1 VVKKALAALLSA
13 SLALSTPWAQA
24 QVRLPALGDSA
35 SEDLPVGAERRLG
48 EQIMREIKRDPAYLD
63 DPVLLDYVRSL
74 WGPLL
79 QAARSRGDIGPDI
92 EQAFAWNLFL
102 VQDRSVNAFAL
113 PGGHVGVH
121 LGLIA
126 VTATRDELAAVLAH
140 ELSHVSQRHIARSM
154 GSASR
159 QGALGVAAMLLG
171 VLIAA
176 RSNNPDAAQAAIAGG
191 QAAMIQGQLNFS
203 RDMEREADRIGYGVF
218 RDAGF
223 AAPGMAAMFDKLDQA
238 GRLNDSGGFP
248 YLRSHPLTS
257 ERLAEARSRLSDP
270 AMGAGV
276 GRDTLHELMQARARA
291 LMDPTVDNWRRLVA
305 QAQQAPVAASAGAAP
320 SPSGTAAGR
329 AGALQAGTPYAGTLY
344 VGTLYAGALAA
355 ARLGDHRTAA
365 ALAEDLAR
373 ALNADAAGAR
383 RPAPGDVPAGVPAD
397 ARAAALE
404 ASRSQR
410 VRYLLEAE
418 LALSRGDAQAAVSA
432 MTAITALPPL
442 PSASSP
448 PSTGGPPS
456 LAAEGDARTPLPR
469 ERAPLL
475 LRSQATLAVASQPR
489 AQGDRSDDR
498 ALREALEALQTWVSE
513 HRDDATAWLLLA
525 QASDALGLQ
534 LRALRAQ
541 AEARAAAGDLGAAID
556 RLRAAQARSRTAEGG
571 ADFIEASIIDTR
583 LRELQTLRRQE
594 IDEMRSQRGG
604 SGPREPLI
612 EDAHRK
618 AQKTTF
624 GLPR

>member
-1 VVKKALAALLSA
+1 MKKALAALLSA
-13 SLALSTPWAQA
+13 SLVLSTPWAQA

-48 EQIMREIKRDPAYLD
+48 EQIMREVKRDPAYLD

-74 WGPLL
+74 WAPLL
-79 QAARSRGDIGPDI
+79 QAARARGDIGPEI

-121 LGLIA
+121 LGLMA

-140 ELSHVSQRHIARSM
+140 ELSHVTQRHIARSM

-159 QGALGVAAMLLG
+159 QGALGLAAMLLG

-176 RSNNPDAAQAAIAGG
+176 RSSNPDAAQAAIAGG

-203 RDMEREADRIGYGVF
+203 RDMEREADRIGFGVF
-218 RDAGF
+218 SDAGF

-238 GRLNDSGGFP
+238 SRLNDSGGFP

-257 ERLAEARSRLSDP
+257 ERMAEARSRLSDQ
-270 AMGAGV
+270 ALGTGA

-291 LMDPTVDNWRRLVA
+291 LMDPTVDHWRRLVA

-320 SPSGTAAGR
+320 SASGTAAGR
-329 AGALQAGTPYAGTLY
+329 SGALQAGTPYAGTLYVGTLY

-373 ALNADAAGAR
+373 ALNADATGAR
-383 RPAPGDVPAGVPAD
+383 MPPPGDTS
-397 ARAAALE
+397 AAALN
-404 ASRSQR
+404 AVRIQR
-410 VRYLLEAE
+410 VRHLLEAE
-418 LALSRGDAQAAVSA
+418 LALSRGDAQAAVTA
-432 MTAITALPPL
+432 MTAMTALPPL
-442 PSASSP
+442 PSASSS
-448 PSTGGPPS
+448 PSTGGLTS

-475 LRSQATLAVASQPR
+475 LRSQATLAAASQAR
-489 AQGDRSDDR
+489 AQGDRSNDR

-513 HRDDATAWLLLA
+513 HRDDAPAWLLLA

-541 AEARAAAGDLGAAID
+541 AEARAAVGDLGAAID
-556 RLRAAQARSRTAEGG
+556 RLRAAQAHSRTAQGS

-594 IDEMRSQRGG
+594 MNEMRSQRGG

-612 EDAHRK
+612 EDAREQ
-618 AQKTTF
+618 AQNATF

>member
-1 VVKKALAALLSA
+1 MSRCHHRVVKKALAALLSA

-63 DPVLLDYVRSL
+63 DPVLLDYVHAL
-74 WGPLL
+74 WAPLL
-79 QAARSRGDIGPDI
+79 QAARARGDIGAEI

-176 RSNNPDAAQAAIAGG
+176 RSSNPDAAQAAIAGG

-238 GRLNDSGGFP
+238 SRLNDSGGFP

-257 ERLAEARSRLSDP
+257 ERMAEARSRLSDLS
-270 AMGAGV
+270 GAGGV
-276 GRDTLHELMQARARA
+276 GHDTLHELMQARARA
-291 LMDPTVDNWRRLVA
+291 LMDPSVDNWRRLVTQAHA
-305 QAQQAPVAASAGAAP
+305 QAKTAGPAAAAASSSAAAE
-320 SPSGTAAGR
+320 SQAGR
-329 AGALQAGTPYAGTLY
+329 SGA
-344 VGTLYAGALAA
+344 LYAGALAA
-355 ARLGDHRTAA
+355 ARLNDHQTAA
-365 ALAEDLAR
+365 ALKEDLLRSVSSGAWSSR
-373 ALNADAAGAR
+373 KAAHM
-383 RPAPGDVPAGVPAD
+383 
-397 ARAAALE
+397 L
-404 ASRSQR
+404 S
-410 VRYLLEAE
+410 AE
-418 LALSRGDAQAAVSA
+418 LALARAAPQAAQQALASLNALTTLEAASA
-432 MTAITALPPL
+432 TAQQPPPANAG
-442 PSASSP
+442 PSAAARQAQPVKRAALLLQSQI
-448 PSTGGPPS
+448 S
-456 LAAEGDARTPLPR
+456 LAAA
-469 ERAPLL
+469 A
-475 LRSQATLAVASQPR
+475 AAR
-489 AQGDRSDDR
+489 AQGDHGHDA
-498 ALREALEALQTWVSE
+498 ALRETLEALQTWVAE
-513 HRDDATAWLLLA
+513 HRDDAAAWLLLA
-525 QASDALGLQ
+525 QASEALGLQ

-541 AEARAAAGDLGAAID
+541 AEARAALGDLGAAID
-556 RLRAAQARSRTAEGG
+556 RLRAAQARSRTDAGG

-583 LRELQTLRRQE
+583 LRELQALRRQE
-594 IDEMRSQRGG
+594 LAEMRSQRGG
-604 SGPREPLI
+604 PGPREPWL
-612 EDAHRK
+612 EDAPAP
-618 AQKTTF
+618 AQPAPY

>member
-176 RSNNPDAAQAAIAGG
+176 RSSNPDAAQAAIAGG

-223 AAPGMAAMFDKLDQA
+223 AAHGMAAMFDKLDQA

-270 AMGAGV
+270 AVGAAA
-276 GRDTLHELMQARARA
+276 GRDSLHELMQARARV
-291 LMDPTVDNWRRLVA
+291 LMEPTADHWRRLVA
-305 QAQQAPVAASAGAAP
+305 QAQRSPGAASAGAAA
-320 SPSGTAAGR
+320 TA
-329 AGALQAGTPYAGTLY
+329 LGTPAARTGA
-344 VGTLYAGALAA
+344 LYAGALAA

-365 ALAEDLAR
+365 ALAEDLAA
-373 ALNADAAGAR
+373 ALSPDAAGAR

-432 MTAITALPPL
+432 MTTITALPPL

-448 PSTGGPPS
+448 PSTGGQTTT
-456 LAAEGDARTPLPR
+456 AAEGDARAPLPR

-475 LRSQATLAVASQPR
+475 LRSQATLAMASQPM

-534 LRALRAQ
+534 MRALRAQ
-541 AEARAAAGDLGAAID
+541 AEARAAIGDLGAAID
-556 RLRAAQARSRTAEGG
+556 RLRAAQTRSRTASGS

-583 LRELQTLRRQE
+583 LRELQALRRQE
-594 IDEMRSQRGG
+594 MDEMRSQRGG

-612 EDAHRK
+612 EDARGQTPT
-618 AQKTTF
+618 APY

>member
-1 VVKKALAALLSA
+1 MSRCHHRVVKKALATLLSA

-48 EQIMREIKRDPAYLD
+48 EQIMREVKRDPAYLD

-79 QAARSRGDIGPDI
+79 QAARGRGDIGPEL

-102 VQDRSVNAFAL
+102 VLDRSVNAFAL

-126 VTATRDELAAVLAH
+126 VTATRDELASVLAH
-140 ELSHVSQRHIARSM
+140 ELSHVTQRHIARGM

-176 RSNNPDAAQAAIAGG
+176 RSSNPDAAQAAIAGG
-191 QAAMIQGQLNFS
+191 QAAIIQGQLNFS

-223 AAPGMAAMFDKLDQA
+223 AAPGMATMFDKLDQA

-257 ERLAEARSRLSDP
+257 ERLAEARSRLSDQ
-270 AMGAGV
+270 AVGAVV

-305 QAQQAPVAASAGAAP
+305 QAQRSPGAASAGTAP
-320 SPSGTAAGR
+320 TASGTSAGR
-329 AGALQAGTPYAGTLY
+329 S
-344 VGTLYAGALAA
+344 GTLYAGALAA

-365 ALAEDLAR
+365 ALAEDLAQ
-373 ALNADAAGAR
+373 ALNADAADAR
-383 RPAPGDVPAGVPAD
+383 MPPPGDAP
-397 ARAAALE
+397 AAALNTV
-404 ASRSQR
+404 RSQR
-410 VRYLLEAE
+410 VSRMLKAE
-418 LALSRGDAQAAVSA
+418 LALSRGEAQTAATA
-432 MTAITALPPL
+432 MTALPPL
-442 PSASSP
+442 PPAP
-448 PSTGGPPS
+448 TLGGPTPT
-456 LAAEGDARTPLPR
+456 AGEGGTWATLPR

-475 LRSQATLAVASQPR
+475 LRSQAALAGATQGRSR
-489 AQGDRSDDR
+489 GDRSDDGS
-498 ALREALEALQTWVSE
+498 LREVLEALQTWVSE
-513 HRDDATAWLLLA
+513 HRDDAAAWLLLA
-525 QASDALGLQ
+525 QASDELGLQ

-541 AEARAAAGDLGAAID
+541 AEARAAVGDLGAAID
-556 RLRAAQARSRTAEGG
+556 RLRAAQTRSRTASGS

-583 LRELQTLRRQE
+583 LRELQVLRRQE
-594 IDEMRSQRGG
+594 MDEMRSQRGG

-612 EDAHRK
+612 EDAPGPARK
-618 AQKTTF
+618 ATY

>member
-1 VVKKALAALLSA
+1 MSRCHHRVVKKALAALLSV

-24 QVRLPALGDSA
+24 QVRLPELGDSA
-35 SEDLPVGAERRLG
+35 SEDLPVGTERRLG

-79 QAARSRGDIGPDI
+79 QAARARGDIGAEI
-92 EQAFAWNLFL
+92 EQAFSWNLFL

-159 QGALGVAAMLLG
+159 QGALGVAALLLG

-176 RSNNPDAAQAAIAGG
+176 RSSNPDAAQAAIAGG

-223 AAPGMAAMFDKLDQA
+223 AAHGMAAMFDKLDQA

-291 LMDPTVDNWRRLVA
+291 LMDPTVDHWRRLVA

-355 ARLGDHRTAA
+355 GRLGDHRTAA
-365 ALAEDLAR
+365 ALAEDLAQALDANAADAR
-373 ALNADAAGAR
+373 MPPPGDTSAAALNAVRSR
-383 RPAPGDVPAGVPAD
+383 RVSHM
-397 ARAAALE
+397 LK
-404 ASRSQR
+404 
-410 VRYLLEAE
+410 AE
-418 LALSRGDAQAAVSA
+418 LALSRGEAQTAATA
-432 MTAITALPPL
+432 MTALPQL
-442 PSASSP
+442 PSASSL
-448 PSTGGPPS
+448 PSAGGLTPT
-456 LAAEGDARTPLPR
+456 AGDGGARATLPR

-475 LRSQATLAVASQPR
+475 LRSQAALAAATQAR
-489 AQGDRSDDR
+489 ARGDRSDDGT
-498 ALREALEALQTWVSE
+498 LREDLEALQTWVSE
-513 HRDDATAWLLLA
+513 HRDDAAAWLLLA

-541 AEARAAAGDLGAAID
+541 AEARAAMGDLGAAID
-556 RLRAAQARSRTAEGG
+556 RLRAAQTRSRTASGS

-583 LRELQTLRRQE
+583 LRELQALRRQE
-594 IDEMRSQRGG
+594 MDEMRSPRGG

-612 EDAHRK
+612 EDARGQTPT
-618 AQKTTF
+618 APY

>member
-13 SLALSTPWAQA
+13 SLVLSTPWAQA

-35 SEDLPVGAERRLG
+35 SEDLPVSAERRLG
-48 EQIMREIKRDPAYLD
+48 EQIMREVKRDPAYLD

-74 WGPLL
+74 WHPLL
-79 QAARSRGDIGPDI
+79 QAARARGDIGPEID
-92 EQAFAWNLFL
+92 QAFAWNLFL
-102 VQDRSVNAFAL
+102 VRDRSVNAFAL

-121 LGLIA
+121 LGLMA
-126 VTATRDELAAVLAH
+126 VTATRDELASVLAH
-140 ELSHVSQRHIARSM
+140 ELSHVTQRHIARGM
-154 GSASR
+154 ASASR

-176 RSNNPDAAQAAIAGG
+176 RSSNPDAAQAAIAGG

-223 AAPGMAAMFDKLDQA
+223 AAHGMAAMFDKLDQA

-270 AMGAGV
+270 AVGAAA
-276 GRDTLHELMQARARA
+276 GRDSLHELMQARARV
-291 LMDPTVDNWRRLVA
+291 LMDPTADHWRRLVA
-305 QAQQAPVAASAGAAP
+305 QAQRSPGAASAGAAATAP
-320 SPSGTAAGR
+320 GTPAARSGT
-329 AGALQAGTPYAGTLY
+329 LQA
-344 VGTLYAGALAA
+344 GTLYAGALAA

-365 ALAEDLAR
+365 ALAEDLAG
-373 ALNADAAGAR
+373 ALNPDAAGAR
-383 RPAPGDVPAGVPAD
+383 RPAPADVPAGVPAD
-397 ARAAALE
+397 AAATALE
-404 ASRSQR
+404 ALRSQR
-410 VRYLLEAE
+410 VRHLLQAE

-448 PSTGGPPS
+448 PSTGGPTS

>member
-1 VVKKALAALLSA
+1 
-13 SLALSTPWAQA
+13 
-24 QVRLPALGDSA
+24 
-35 SEDLPVGAERRLG
+35 
-48 EQIMREIKRDPAYLD
+48 
-63 DPVLLDYVRSL
+63 
-74 WGPLL
+74 
-79 QAARSRGDIGPDI
+79 
-92 EQAFAWNLFL
+92 
-102 VQDRSVNAFAL
+102 
-113 PGGHVGVH
+113 

-126 VTATRDELAAVLAH
+126 VTTTRDELAAVLAH

-176 RSNNPDAAQAAIAGG
+176 RSSNPDAAQAAIAGG

-257 ERLAEARSRLSDP
+257 ERLAEARSRLSDQ
-270 AMGAGV
+270 AVGAGV

-320 SPSGTAAGR
+320 TASGTAAGR
-329 AGALQAGTPYAGTLY
+329 SGALQAGTLY

-365 ALAEDLAR
+365 ALAEGLAR
-373 ALNADAAGAR
+373 ALNADAADAR
-383 RPAPGDVPAGVPAD
+383 MPPPGDAP
-397 ARAAALE
+397 AAALN
-404 ASRSQR
+404 AVRSQR
-410 VRYLLEAE
+410 VSRMLKAE
-418 LALSRGDAQAAVSA
+418 LALSRGEAQTAATTMA
-432 MTAITALPPL
+432 ALPPL
-442 PSASSP
+442 PPAP
-448 PSTGGPPS
+448 TLGGP
-456 LAAEGDARTPLPR
+456 TPTAGEAGAWATLPR

-475 LRSQATLAVASQPR
+475 LRSQATLASASQAR
-489 AQGDRSDDR
+489 ARGDRSDDG
-498 ALREALEALQTWVSE
+498 ALREALEALQTWVAE
-513 HRDDATAWLLLA
+513 YRDDAAAWLLLA

-541 AEARAAAGDLGAAID
+541 AEARSAVGDLGAAID
-556 RLRAAQARSRTAEGG
+556 RLRAAQTRSRTASGS

-583 LRELQTLRRQE
+583 LRELQALRRQE
-594 IDEMRSQRGG
+594 MDEMRSQRGG

-612 EDAHRK
+612 EDAHGQARE
-618 AQKTTF
+618 ATY

>member
-1 VVKKALAALLSA
+1 MSRCHHRVVKKALATLLSA

-74 WGPLL
+74 WAPLL
-79 QAARSRGDIGPDI
+79 QAARARGDIGPDI

-140 ELSHVSQRHIARSM
+140 ELSHVTQRHIARSM

-159 QGALGVAAMLLG
+159 QGALGLAAMLLG

-176 RSNNPDAAQAAIAGG
+176 RSGNPDAAQAAIAGG

-223 AAPGMAAMFDKLDQA
+223 ATPGMATMFERLDQA
-238 GRLNDSGGFP
+238 SRLNDSGGFP

-257 ERLAEARSRLSDP
+257 ERLAEARSRLTERAADAP
-270 AMGAGV
+270 ERG
-276 GRDTLHELMQARARA
+276 TLHALMQGRARA
-291 LMDPTVDNWRRLVA
+291 LMDPTVDNWRRLLA
-305 QAQQAPVAASAGAAP
+305 QAGAVLNAPAPAGAP
-320 SPSGTAAGR
+320 SVTPDPVPDR
-329 AGALQAGTPYAGTLY
+329 AGI
-344 VGTLYAGALAA
+344 LYAGALAA
-355 ARLGDHRTAA
+355 ARLGDHRAATLLTQELERMLDAGRTAA
-365 ALAEDLAR
+365 
-373 ALNADAAGAR
+373 
-383 RPAPGDVPAGVPAD
+383 PAGN
-397 ARAAALE
+397 
-404 ASRSQR
+404 ASQVTDLLRSQR
-410 VRYLLEAE
+410 ASRVLSAE
-418 LALSRGDAQAAVSA
+418 LALARGEPPVASAA
-432 MTAITALPPL
+432 
-442 PSASSP
+442 
-448 PSTGGPPS
+448 
-456 LAAEGDARTPLPR
+456 LAALAPWPAPAADPSRARVEPAIR
-469 ERAPLL
+469 MSGADERSLL
-475 LRSQATLAVASQPR
+475 ILRSQAAVAGAGQAR
-489 AQGDRSDDR
+489 TQGLPGADA
-498 ALREALEALQTWVSE
+498 ALREALESLQTWVAE
-513 HRDDATAWLLLA
+513 HRQDAIAWLLLA

-541 AEARAAAGDLGAAID
+541 AEARAAVGDLGAAID
-556 RLRAAQARSRTAEGG
+556 RLRAAQGRSRSAAVGE
-571 ADFIEASIIDTR
+571 DFIEASIIDTR
-583 LRELQTLRRQE
+583 LRELQAQRRQE
-594 IDEMRSQRGG
+594 AAELRAQRGPGGPSRQEPVDEDGAANG
-604 SGPREPLI
+604 SPQGNSRRP
-612 EDAHRK
+612 
-618 AQKTTF
+618 
-624 GLPR
+624 

>member
-1 VVKKALAALLSA
+1 MKKALAALLSA

-176 RSNNPDAAQAAIAGG
+176 RSSNPDAAQAAIAGG

-218 RDAGF
+218 RDA
-223 AAPGMAAMFDKLDQA
+223 
-238 GRLNDSGGFP
+238 
-248 YLRSHPLTS
+248 
-257 ERLAEARSRLSDP
+257 
-270 AMGAGV
+270 
-276 GRDTLHELMQARARA
+276 
-291 LMDPTVDNWRRLVA
+291 
-305 QAQQAPVAASAGAAP
+305 
-320 SPSGTAAGR
+320 
-329 AGALQAGTPYAGTLY
+329 
-344 VGTLYAGALAA
+344 
-355 ARLGDHRTAA
+355 
-365 ALAEDLAR
+365 
-373 ALNADAAGAR
+373 
-383 RPAPGDVPAGVPAD
+383 
-397 ARAAALE
+397 
-404 ASRSQR
+404 
-410 VRYLLEAE
+410 
-418 LALSRGDAQAAVSA
+418 
-432 MTAITALPPL
+432 
-442 PSASSP
+442 
-448 PSTGGPPS
+448 
-456 LAAEGDARTPLPR
+456 
-469 ERAPLL
+469 
-475 LRSQATLAVASQPR
+475 
-489 AQGDRSDDR
+489 
-498 ALREALEALQTWVSE
+498 
-513 HRDDATAWLLLA
+513 
-525 QASDALGLQ
+525 
-534 LRALRAQ
+534 
-541 AEARAAAGDLGAAID
+541 
-556 RLRAAQARSRTAEGG
+556 
-571 ADFIEASIIDTR
+571 
-583 LRELQTLRRQE
+583 
-594 IDEMRSQRGG
+594 
-604 SGPREPLI
+604 
-612 EDAHRK
+612 
-618 AQKTTF
+618 
-624 GLPR
+624 

>member
-1 VVKKALAALLSA
+1 MKIALAALLSA

-176 RSNNPDAAQAAIAGG
+176 RSSNPDAAQAAIAGG

-223 AAPGMAAMFDKLDQA
+223 AAHGMAARFDKLAQA

-270 AMGAGV
+270 AVGAAAS
-276 GRDTLHELMQARARA
+276 RDSLHELMQARARV
-291 LMDPTVDNWRRLVA
+291 LMEPTADHGRRLVA
-305 QAQQAPVAASAGAAP
+305 QAQRSPGAASAGAAA
-320 SPSGTAAGR
+320 TA
-329 AGALQAGTPYAGTLY
+329 LGTPAARTGA
-344 VGTLYAGALAA
+344 LYAGALAA

-365 ALAEDLAR
+365 ALAEDLAA
-373 ALNADAAGAR
+373 ALSPDAAGAR

-513 HRDDATAWLLLA
+513 HRDDAAAWLLLA

-594 IDEMRSQRGG
+594 MDEMRSQRGG
-604 SGPREPLI
+604 AGPREPLI
-612 EDAHRK
+612 EDAHRQ
-618 AQKTTF
+618 AQKATF

>member
-13 SLALSTPWAQA
+13 SIALSTPWAQA

-79 QAARSRGDIGPDI
+79 QAARGRGDIGPEI
-92 EQAFAWNLFL
+92 EHAFAWNLFL

-140 ELSHVSQRHIARSM
+140 ELSHVTQRHIARSV

-159 QGALGVAAMLLG
+159 QGALGLAAMLLG

-176 RSNNPDAAQAAIAGG
+176 RSGNPDAAQAAIAGG

-223 AAPGMAAMFDKLDQA
+223 ATPGMATMFERLDQA
-238 GRLNDSGGFP
+238 SRLNDSGGFP

-257 ERLAEARSRLSDP
+257 ERLAEARSRLTERAADAP
-270 AMGAGV
+270 ERG
-276 GRDTLHELMQARARA
+276 TLHALMQGRARA
-291 LMDPTVDNWRRLVA
+291 LMDPTVDNWRRLLA
-305 QAQQAPVAASAGAAP
+305 QAGAVLNAPAPAGAP
-320 SPSGTAAGR
+320 SVTPDPVPDR
-329 AGALQAGTPYAGTLY
+329 AGI
-344 VGTLYAGALAA
+344 LYAGALAA
-355 ARLGDHRTAA
+355 ARLGDHLAA
-365 ALAEDLAR
+365 ALLTQELERTLDAGRTAPPASIASLVTDL
-373 ALNADAAGAR
+373 L
-383 RPAPGDVPAGVPAD
+383 
-397 ARAAALE
+397 
-404 ASRSQR
+404 RSQR
-410 VRYLLEAE
+410 AGRVLSAE
-418 LALSRGDAQAAVSA
+418 LALARGEPPVASAA
-432 MTAITALPPL
+432 
-442 PSASSP
+442 
-448 PSTGGPPS
+448 
-456 LAAEGDARTPLPR
+456 LAALAPWPAPAADPSRARVEPAIRMSGTD
-469 ERAPLL
+469 ERSLL
-475 LRSQATLAVASQPR
+475 ILRSQAAVAGAVQAR
-489 AQGDRSDDR
+489 TQGLPGADA
-498 ALREALEALQTWVSE
+498 ALREALESLQTWVAE
-513 HRDDATAWLLLA
+513 HRQDATAWLLLA

-541 AEARAAAGDLGAAID
+541 AEARAAVGDLGAAID
-556 RLRAAQARSRTAEGG
+556 RLRAAQGRSRSAAVGE
-571 ADFIEASIIDTR
+571 DFIEASIIDTR
-583 LRELQTLRRQE
+583 LRELQAQRRQE
-594 IDEMRSQRGG
+594 AAELRAQRGPGGPSRQEPVDEDGAANG
-604 SGPREPLI
+604 SPQGNSRRP
-612 EDAHRK
+612 
-618 AQKTTF
+618 
-624 GLPR
+624 

>member
-1 VVKKALAALLSA
+1 MSWCHHRVVKKALATLLSA

-79 QAARSRGDIGPDI
+79 QAARSRGDIGPEI

-176 RSNNPDAAQAAIAGG
+176 RSSNPDAAQAAIAGG

-270 AMGAGV
+270 AVGAGV

-344 VGTLYAGALAA
+344 AGALAA
-355 ARLGDHRTAA
+355 GRLGDHRTAA
-365 ALAEDLAR
+365 ALAEDLAQALDANAADAR
-373 ALNADAAGAR
+373 MPPPGDASAAALNA
-383 RPAPGDVPAGVPAD
+383 V
-397 ARAAALE
+397 
-404 ASRSQR
+404 RSQR
-410 VRYLLEAE
+410 VSRMLKAE
-418 LALSRGDAQAAVSA
+418 LALSRGEAQTAATA
-432 MTAITALPPL
+432 MTALPLL
-442 PSASSP
+442 PSAP
-448 PSTGGPPS
+448 ALGGLTPT
-456 LAAEGDARTPLPR
+456 AGEGGARATLPR

-475 LRSQATLAVASQPR
+475 LRSQATLAAATQAR
-489 AQGDRSDDR
+489 ARGDRSDDG
-498 ALREALEALQTWVSE
+498 ALREALEALQTWVAE
-513 HRDDATAWLLLA
+513 YRDDAAAWLLLA

-541 AEARAAAGDLGAAID
+541 AEARAAVGDLGAAID
-556 RLRAAQARSRTAEGG
+556 RLRAAQTRARTASGS

-583 LRELQTLRRQE
+583 LRELQALRRQE
-594 IDEMRSQRGG
+594 MDEMRSQRGG

-612 EDAHRK
+612 EDAHGQARE
-618 AQKTTF
+618 ATY

>member
-79 QAARSRGDIGPDI
+79 QAARSRGDIGPEI

-176 RSNNPDAAQAAIAGG
+176 RSSNPDAAQAAIAGG

-257 ERLAEARSRLSDP
+257 ERLAEARSRLSDQ
-270 AMGAGV
+270 AMRAGV
-276 GRDTLHELMQARARA
+276 GSDTLHELMQARARA

-344 VGTLYAGALAA
+344 VGTLYAGALAVA
-355 ARLGDHRTAA
+355 ALGSGAIDAPSVVLIPLLMFAA
-365 ALAEDLAR
+365 ALAGAAMLLGPALLKRYMNVDDVVTTLLLNFIMALFVSIMIQGPMRDPLAMGWPQTMNV
-373 ALNADAAGAR
+373 LDAATLDKLIAQSRLHTGLLLGLALCALMALVESRSVFGLQRRAVGLNPHAAHFAGIPATRVLLWTAVGSGGLAGLAGAVEVMGLR
-383 RPAPGDVPAGVPAD
+383 GYVAGDLSPGYGYAGVIVAMLAQLHPLGVPAAAMLVASVFVGAD
-397 ARAAALE
+397 AMSRAFNVPSFIADVMVSLSLLSMMG
-404 ASRSQR
+404 ASFFLSYR
-410 VRYLLEAE
+410 VR
-418 LALSRGDAQAAVSA
+418 R
-432 MTAITALPPL
+432 
-442 PSASSP
+442 
-448 PSTGGPPS
+448 
-456 LAAEGDARTPLPR
+456 
-469 ERAPLL
+469 
-475 LRSQATLAVASQPR
+475 
-489 AQGDRSDDR
+489 
-498 ALREALEALQTWVSE
+498 
-513 HRDDATAWLLLA
+513 
-525 QASDALGLQ
+525 
-534 LRALRAQ
+534 
-541 AEARAAAGDLGAAID
+541 
-556 RLRAAQARSRTAEGG
+556 
-571 ADFIEASIIDTR
+571 
-583 LRELQTLRRQE
+583 
-594 IDEMRSQRGG
+594 
-604 SGPREPLI
+604 
-612 EDAHRK
+612 
-618 AQKTTF
+618 
-624 GLPR
+624 